1 MDMIEKLE
9 KWIEENP
16 DAADAPTIN
25 ITTGKEFT
33 VRQVLDQLKKA
44 KAEDVEIVDA
54 EVLAITSQIEE
65 WLREV

>member
-9 KWIEENP
+9 KWVEENP

-54 EVLAITSQIEE
+54 EILTITSQIEE